1 MTKGKFE
8 LKPCPFCG
16 SKNIIVEFEVVRGSN
31 GTLKRYWCECGEC
44 NASYRQNPRYR
55 EEDAVKVWND
65 ARTTAEDNGKKTIKV
80 FTVVFDCSDPY
91 DVPTEDDIMDALT
104 FHDARIQ
111 NLCTFTCTEV
121 YIPKTEGV
129 IEVETREMKQ

>member
-1 MTKGKFE
+1 MKKE
-8 LKPCPFCG
+8 KLKPCPFCG

-65 ARTTAEDNGKKTIKV
+65 SRKETTKSELIKV
-80 FTVVFDCSDPY
+80 FTVTFRCDDPY
-91 DVPTEDDIMDALT
+91 DTPTEDDIMDALT
-104 FHDARIQ
+104 FGKRIESPS
-111 NLCTFTCTEV
+111 TFTCTEV
-121 YIPKTEGV
+121 YMPREG
-129 IEVETREMKQ
+129 IEVEVREVKR